1 MVGRLLLPSAEEGG
15 SMPVAKIT
23 GQGLLAIAL
32 SVALL
37 WGCLIDARFLVR
49 RASQQRIQ
57 IFLQIEQL
65 QRSLHPRPSI
75 SPFHSNRQHPM
86 IAVG

>member
-1 MVGRLLLPSAEEGG
+1 
-15 SMPVAKIT
+15 MPVAKIT

-37 WGCLIDARFLVR
+37 WGCLIGERVLLH
-49 RASQQRIQ
+49 RASEQRIQ
-57 IFLQIEQL
+57 IFHQIEYL
-65 QRSLHPRPSI
+65 QRVIHPMPSN
-75 SPFHSNRQHPM
+75 SPFHSPVRHPL